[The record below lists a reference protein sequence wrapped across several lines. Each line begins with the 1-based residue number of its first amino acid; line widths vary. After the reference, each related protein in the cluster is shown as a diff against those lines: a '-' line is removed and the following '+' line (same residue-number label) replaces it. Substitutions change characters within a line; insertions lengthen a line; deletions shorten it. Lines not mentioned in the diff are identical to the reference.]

1 MSPNLEICGMC
12 EYSIRIQ
19 TIPDVSQNNAS
30 HISHKVRP
38 PSCVSWFRYPHRYIS
53 HNPNDNQV
61 ISQPG
66 PSHHKSVINPI
77 KSTLLLVKL
86 TCSYVSFHGAKRC
99 QESSG
104 DSGQGSWMNRTGTLP
119 HEAGAFRG
127 KMAGETIPFCCSM
140 NVQYICMC
148 VLRISWFY
156 VVRSYVR
163 SV

>member
-1 MSPNLEICGMC
+1 MRINREWTSPNLEICGMC

-19 TIPDVSQNNAS
+19 TIQDVSQNNAN

-53 HNPNDNQV
+53 HSPNDNQV

-86 TCSYVSFHGAKRC
+86 TCFLCFLSWCQAVPRVIRGHRPGFMDEPHGHVASR
-99 QESSG
+99 G
-104 DSGQGSWMNRTGTLP
+104 RGLP
-119 HEAGAFRG
+119 R
-127 KMAGETIPFCCSM
+127 
-140 NVQYICMC
+140 
-148 VLRISWFY
+148 
-156 VVRSYVR
+156 
-163 SV
+163 